1 MDSIYGLLCNYGFSP
16 AKSAEIAL
24 DAKRGFPEARMMV
37 AEVGGELD
45 TMPLMPTTAQGDER

>member
-1 MDSIYGLLCNYGFSP
+1 MDSIYDLLCNYGFSP

-45 TMPLMPTTAQGDER
+45 TMPLMPTTAQGE